1 MTSIIEFSR
10 GAPSGFALA
19 ARPDLRLETQA
30 RQAGAA
36 PIGCGTDATTAAL
49 EGQLLARTAD
59 LRAANAALETFA
71 FEVARELRTP
81 LDTIEELR
89 ALLDRRAATLD
100 PALLAQCER
109 IHAAS
114 QRMRV
119 MVCGLLD
126 LSRGLSQ
133 AQREPAESPQTGSGP
148 SAESLASPFR
158 APCMATKRQ
167 AGPITAELRASSG
180 VEPAGRRD
188 GVPLARGRRM
198 LRELAPVS
206 SGGLLVF
213 AVSLALIGI
222 CAAII

>member
-1 MTSIIEFSR
+1 MTSIVEFSR
-10 GAPSGFALA
+10 GAPTGFAVA

-30 RQAGAA
+30 RQAGTA
-36 PIGCGTDATTAAL
+36 PIGAGTGATTAAL
-49 EGQLLARTAD
+49 ESQLLARTAD
-59 LRAANAALETFA
+59 LRAANAALDTFA
-71 FEVARELRTP
+71 FEVARDLRAP

-89 ALLDRRAATLD
+89 ALLDRRAAMLD
-100 PALLAQCER
+100 PTLLAQCER

-133 AQREPAESPQTGSGP
+133 AQREPAKSPQTGSGR
-148 SAESLASPFR
+148 SAASLASPSR
-158 APCMATKRQ
+158 APCMATRRQ
-167 AGPITAELRASSG
+167 AGPITAELRAESG

-188 GVPLARGRRM
+188 GVPLARGSRM

-213 AVSLALIGI
+213 AVGLALIGI
-222 CAAII
+222 CAAIL